1 MAVPISEKPR
11 PAPKKRLLVRV
22 FARLGAGA
30 GHPSLDEAQARRPA
44 ARMGP
49 MLRLLLPVLFGLVLT
64 LPTLAEGLR
73 AGAFAQNIT
82 PTKLPSPI
90 NGNMKG
96 AFSSTVTDP
105 MHARCLALSNGEHAI
120 IFCIV
125 DACMIPR
132 EICEEAKALA
142 SQATGV
148 PTANLLISATHSHS
162 CATMVGVFQ
171 SDPDPA
177 YLAELPGRI
186 AQGIIQAHKN
196 LEPAEVAW
204 GKDADPTQVFNRR
217 WKLKPGESYENP
229 FDITTDTALMNP
241 GAQNPKV
248 TEPTG
253 PVDPE
258 VCLLAVRATRDQRP
272 LALLANYSLHYVG
285 GKTAIS
291 GDYFAAF
298 ADEMAKRL
306 NTADARYTSKPA
318 FVGMM
323 SNGTSGNIN
332 NVNYAGPSTLRK
344 KAPGEQIQAVAGSVA
359 DAAMRAWAKLSWK
372 TEVPLASAELDL
384 LLKVRKGTPAD
395 LKRAQHLMDTLP
407 RDKEGQFSDRKAIYA
422 RETMLLD
429 KFPDAVPV
437 KVQVHR
443 IGGLHVAAIPC
454 EVFVEIGLDL
464 KATKP
469 LEELFTISLANGYN
483 GYLPTPEHH
492 AIGGYETWR
501 ARSSYLE
508 VDASPKITAALKAML
523 GRLK

>member
-1 MAVPISEKPR
+1 
-11 PAPKKRLLVRV
+11 
-22 FARLGAGA
+22 
-30 GHPSLDEAQARRPA
+30 
-44 ARMGP
+44 
-49 MLRLLLPVLFGLVLT
+49 MLRLLLALALF
-64 LPTLAEGLR
+64 ASSASAASFQ
-73 AGAFAQNIT
+73 AGAFAQDIT

-90 NGNMKG
+90 NGSMKG
-96 AFSSTVTDP
+96 NFASTVTDP
-105 MHARCLALSNGEHAI
+105 MHARCVALSNGEHEI
-120 IFCIV
+120 IFCVV

-142 SQATGV
+142 SKTTGV
-148 PTANLLISATHSHS
+148 PEANILISATHSHS

-186 AQGIIQAHKN
+186 AQGIIQAHRN
-196 LEPAEVAW
+196 REPAEVAW

-241 GAQNPKV
+241 GVQNPKV

-258 VCLLAVRATRDQRP
+258 VCLLAVRAKSDQRP

-285 GKTAIS
+285 GKAAIS
-291 GDYFAAF
+291 ADYFAAF

-306 NTADARYTSKPA
+306 NTADARYTGKPA
-318 FVGMM
+318 FVGIM

-332 NVNYAGPSTLRK
+332 NINFAGPSTLRK
-344 KAPGEQIQAVAGSVA
+344 KAPGEQIQAVASSVA
-359 DAAMRAWAKLSWK
+359 DAAMRAWNKLTWK
-372 TEVPLASAELDL
+372 ADVPLASAEQDL
-384 LLKVRKGTPAD
+384 TLKVRKGTPAE
-395 LKRAQHLMDTLP
+395 LARAQHLMDTLP
-407 RDKEGQFSDRKAIYA
+407 RDKDGQFSDRKGIYA
-422 RETMLLD
+422 RETVLLD
-429 KFPDAVPV
+429 QFPDAVPV
-437 KVQVHR
+437 KLQVHR
-443 IGGLHVAAIPC
+443 VGGLHVAAIPC

-508 VDASPKITAALKAML
+508 VEASTKITAALKRML
-523 GRLK
+523 KSSAGL

>member
-1 MAVPISEKPR
+1 
-11 PAPKKRLLVRV
+11 
-22 FARLGAGA
+22 
-30 GHPSLDEAQARRPA
+30 
-44 ARMGP
+44 
-49 MLRLLLPVLFGLVLT
+49 MLRLLLAFALLMSSASAALFQ
-64 LPTLAEGLR
+64 
-73 AGAFAQNIT
+73 AGAFAQDIT

-90 NGNMKG
+90 NGSMKG
-96 AFSSTVTDP
+96 NFASTVTDP
-105 MHARCLALSNGEHAI
+105 MHARCLALSNGQHEI
-120 IFCIV
+120 IFCVV

-132 EICEEAKALA
+132 EICEEAKVLA
-142 SQATGV
+142 SKATGV

-186 AQGIIQAHKN
+186 AQGMIQAHQN

-217 WKLKPGESYENP
+217 WKLKPGETYENP

-241 GAQNPKV
+241 GVQNPKV

-253 PVDPE
+253 PVDPD
-258 VCLLAVRATRDQRP
+258 VCLLAVRAKVDQRP

-285 GKTAIS
+285 GKAAIS
-291 GDYFAAF
+291 ADYFAAF

-306 NTADARYTSKPA
+306 NTADARYTDKPA
-318 FVGMM
+318 FVGIM

-332 NVNYAGPSTLRK
+332 NVNFAGPSSLRK
-344 KAPGEQIQAVAGSVA
+344 KAPGEQIQAVASSVA
-359 DAAMRAWAKLSWK
+359 DAAMRAWDRLAWK
-372 TEVPLASAELDL
+372 ADVPLASAEQDL
-384 LLKVRKGTPAD
+384 TLKVRKGTPAE
-395 LKRAQHLMDTLP
+395 LERAQRIVDTTP
-407 RDKEGQFSDRKAIYA
+407 RDKDGQFSDRKAIYA
-422 RETMLLD
+422 RETLLLD
-429 KFPDAVPV
+429 KFPGAVPV
-437 KVQVHR
+437 KLQAHR
-443 IGGLHVAAIPC
+443 IGGLSVAAIPC
-454 EVFVEIGLDL
+454 EVFVEVGLDL

-469 LEELFTISLANGYN
+469 LEELFIISLANGYN

-508 VDASPKITAALKAML
+508 VEASTKITAALKAML
-523 GRLK
+523 GGLK

>member
-1 MAVPISEKPR
+1 
-11 PAPKKRLLVRV
+11 
-22 FARLGAGA
+22 
-30 GHPSLDEAQARRPA
+30 
-44 ARMGP
+44 
-49 MLRLLLPVLFGLVLT
+49 
-64 LPTLAEGLR
+64 
-73 AGAFAQNIT
+73 
-82 PTKLPSPI
+82 
-90 NGNMKG
+90 MKG
-96 AFSSTVTDP
+96 NFASTVTDP
-105 MHARCLALSNGEHAI
+105 MHARCLALSDGGHEI
-120 IFCIV
+120 VFCVV

-132 EICEEAKALA
+132 EICKEAKALA
-142 SQATGV
+142 SKATGV

-186 AQGIIQAHKN
+186 AQGIIQAHQN
-196 LEPAEVAW
+196 REPAEVAW

-241 GAQNPKV
+241 GVQNPKV

-258 VCLLAVRATRDQRP
+258 VCLLAVRAKSDQRP

-285 GKTAIS
+285 GKAAIS
-291 GDYFAAF
+291 ADYFAAF

-306 NTADARYTSKPA
+306 NTADARYTGKPA
-318 FVGMM
+318 FVGIM

-332 NVNYAGPSTLRK
+332 NINFAGPSTLRK
-344 KAPGEQIQAVAGSVA
+344 KAPGEQIQAVASSVA
-359 DAAMRAWAKLSWK
+359 DAAMRAWDKLTWK
-372 TEVPLASAELDL
+372 ADVPLASRERDL
-384 LLKVRKGTPAD
+384 TLKVRKATPAE
-395 LKRAQHLMDTLP
+395 LERAQRILDTTP
-407 RDKEGQFSDRKAIYA
+407 RDKDGQFSDRKAIYA
-422 RETMLLD
+422 RETLLLN
-429 KFPDAVPV
+429 KFPDVVPV
-437 KVQVHR
+437 KLQVHR
-443 IGGLHVAAIPC
+443 IGGLSIAAIPC

-508 VDASPKITAALKAML
+508 VDASTKITAALKTML
-523 GRLK
+523 GGLKAN